1 MAYTTKDLEKQ
12 KKQQGISKDKL
23 SYAVAQGGNAAALAG
38 GMAKQGINAAKQV
51 GYGIGTIK
59 TLLNKPKDYEESDE
73 VKQAQEDL
81 KNHYNSKPGDY
92 QSNYADQIQGLL
104 KDYENTKDFQYDF
117 NADPLYQQYK
127 DQYIQQGKMAM
138 QDTMGNAAALTGGYG
153 SSYASTA
160 GNQAYQS
167 SLNDLNNVIPSLYD
181 RAYSKYRDDKSDKL
195 QHMQVLQNLDDSDY
209 KKYQDTLSDYYNT
222 LNYLQSQSQYL
233 SESDY
238 NRYLNQ
244 LAQWQYEL
252 EYYTGRADAAQQQSN
267 WQSEQNRQYMQDYV
281 NQRNWQNQFD
291 YQKEQDALA
300 QNNWQQ
306 QFDYGK
312 EQDALAQNNWQK
324 QFDYG
329 KQQDSRDYN
338 LKKQQFEH
346 DKYMDSLKAQSYST
360 SSSSSSGRSG
370 SSGSSTGSGGKQTAT
385 TKKQNL
391 NGVAKASIFIGKQP
405 TEEEYNPA
413 THGMMPYDDYIRK
426 QMAMD
431 RSLSDEDIHAIAI
444 YYGLQF

>member
-312 EQDALAQNNWQK
+312 QQDALAQSNWQK

-360 SSSSSSGRSG
+360 SSSSSSGGSGYSG
-370 SSGSSTGSGGKQTAT
+370 SSSGSGGKQTAT

>member
-138 QDTMGNAAALTGGYG
+138 QDIMGNAAALTGGYG

-312 EQDALAQNNWQK
+312 QQDALAQSNWQK

-360 SSSSSSGRSG
+360 SSSSSSGGSG
-370 SSGSSTGSGGKQTAT
+370 YSGSSSGSSGKQTAT